1 MGGKPVSI
9 VTTHPLHPLTRRS
22 FALRND
28 QLGAVGDLAGDRTQP
43 VMLIGDLNVTMWSPW
58 YRLLVAET
66 QLTNA
71 RRGFGVMASWPTF
84 LPPIMR
90 LPIDH
95 CLVSDELI
103 VTDCRLGP
111 AFGSD
116 HLPLI
121 VDVAVR

>member
-1 MGGKPVSI
+1 
-9 VTTHPLHPLTRRS
+9 
-22 FALRND
+22 
-28 QLGAVGDLAGDRTQP
+28 
-43 VMLIGDLNVTMWSPW
+43 MWSPW
-58 YRLLVAET
+58 YRRLRAET
-66 QLTNA
+66 RLTNA
-71 RRGFGVMASWPTF
+71 RRGFGVMASWPAY
-84 LPPIMR
+84 LPPVMR

-121 VDVAVR
+121 VDIAVR